1 MPDAQVYGDC
11 LKVLM
16 ALNDAVQLGSRCMSD
31 SVSRRLKVLIYE
43 HVGVRSTVSACL
55 FHHEGTFTQ
64 REHQLLFKKG
74 GCDVQVPVHN
84 NRHQGMQL

>member
-1 MPDAQVYGDC
+1 MPDAQVYDDC

-31 SVSRRLKVLIYE
+31 SVPERLIQ
-43 HVGVRSTVSACL
+43 HVSVRSTVSACL
-55 FHHEGTFTQ
+55 FHHEDTFTHK
-64 REHQLLFKKG
+64 EHQLLFQKG
-74 GCDVQVPVHN
+74 GCAVQVPVHN